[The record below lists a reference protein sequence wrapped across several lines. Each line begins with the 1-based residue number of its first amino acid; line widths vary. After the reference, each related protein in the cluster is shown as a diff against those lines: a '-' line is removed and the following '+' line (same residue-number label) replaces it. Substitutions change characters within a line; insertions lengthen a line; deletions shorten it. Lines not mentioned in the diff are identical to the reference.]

1 MRVIF
6 PTQKTAY
13 KGTKAKL
20 YCRYNINLLLADI
33 IMRWYTYGKKK
44 FNFFTVCLFELISIK
59 IEFFFTI
66 IELIPN
72 EFS

>member
-1 MRVIF
+1 MRIIYVYHLCVIF

-44 FNFFTVCLFELISIK
+44 FNFFYYG
-59 IEFFFTI
+59 
-66 IELIPN
+66 
-72 EFS
+72 

>member
-44 FNFFTVCLFELISIK
+44 FNFFYYG
-59 IEFFFTI
+59 
-66 IELIPN
+66 
-72 EFS
+72 

>member
-44 FNFFTVCLFELISIK
+44 FNFFTVVNSKVLISIK
-59 IEFFFTI
+59 
-66 IELIPN
+66 N
-72 EFS
+72 

>member
-1 MRVIF
+1 MNSILCVIF

-44 FNFFTVCLFELISIK
+44 FNFFTVCLFGS
-59 IEFFFTI
+59 FD
-66 IELIPN
+66 
-72 EFS
+72 

>member
-33 IMRWYTYGKKK
+33 NMLWYIYRIKKL
-44 FNFFTVCLFELISIK
+44 NFFL
-59 IEFFFTI
+59 
-66 IELIPN
+66 P
-72 EFS
+72 

>member
-1 MRVIF
+1 MRIIYAYYLCVFF

-33 IMRWYTYGKKK
+33 ICDGTLMVKK
-44 FNFFTVCLFELISIK
+44 NSIFLLCVYS
-59 IEFFFTI
+59 EV
-66 IELIPN
+66 
-72 EFS
+72 